1 MKEEKEKRYWPSSV
15 RYIPAELTK
24 RDQPLTLRDFL
35 LFIIVPSALRSAP
48 RAHLRP
54 PIRKNVCRVAPA
66 GISKRHRQNVD
77 LISFLQGAKQK
88 TRKKNSDS
96 SSVHNNSTH
105 TVYRRG
111 ADVPPGAHLQSTF
124 SFLNGP
130 GISIRRATYR
140 HRHWRTECCI
150 HMQRS

>member
-54 PIRKNVCRVAPA
+54 PIRKKRVSS
-66 GISKRHRQNVD
+66 GSGGNFKTTSSK
-77 LISFLQGAKQK
+77 
-88 TRKKNSDS
+88 
-96 SSVHNNSTH
+96 
-105 TVYRRG
+105 
-111 ADVPPGAHLQSTF
+111 
-124 SFLNGP
+124 
-130 GISIRRATYR
+130 
-140 HRHWRTECCI
+140 C
-150 HMQRS
+150 